1 MPTPRHA
8 PHPDA
13 SAAPRR
19 GEPHPELSGRLSR
32 RTFVVALGGA
42 VAAGALPGAALTG
55 PALAGPAPATAAATL
70 ADLGIP
76 LSDVLAIGGA
86 VGPGPDGRPVLWSA
100 VSGDP
105 AHLVAVDPRTAKT
118 VSSQPLTGAPGSY
131 GVALGPDGTVWVGA
145 YGTGQLFRRPP
156 GRQSEIE
163 DLGQP
168 LPGESYVWRLAV
180 DDAGVVYGCTYPHAR
195 AFGYDPAT
203 GAVRDYGTVVP
214 GMSYARSIATDGGK
228 LYVGTQPDAHLV
240 EIDIVTGARRELPLP
255 AEVGDGA
262 GSTVYD
268 LDAYRGLVYA
278 RFGSAIDG
286 SLGIWDTRR
295 QSWGPL
301 RDHVAGLDVSEP
313 GPGGLVYY
321 TRGGELTGLLP
332 RTGTEVGTGL
342 TFAGR
347 VVNNRGIGW
356 VDLPDRD
363 HPGRTLVGLLW
374 RGEMFRYNP
383 KTGAGELSATD
394 LPGEPIPLASLAV
407 GATGRLWAGGYLN
420 GGLAQLDPQT
430 GSPTFHRFAQT
441 ESVLD
446 LGDSIWLGT
455 YPDARLY
462 RYDPSQPWSSAEY
475 SPGPAGTPDNPV
487 KVVDLHDHDQVR
499 ARASVDAGDH
509 VAYGTMPNTTL
520 GGALVVVAKAT
531 NAASVHRPV
540 VTDQSIVSLAY
551 TGGTIVGGT
560 SIHGGYSVPAPT
572 QTEAKLFG
580 FDPVAEAKTFEAVP
594 VPGAESVD
602 GLAVDADGGVWGL
615 AAGTLFA
622 FDLPSRTVTRQVAV
636 ATGTGRL
643 GYHAGSD
650 TFLVLA
656 GGALHRVARADLTV
670 STVLDTDADYLA
682 VAPDGTAFLGA
693 NTRVYR
699 VVPG

>member
-1 MPTPRHA
+1 MPTPRHD
-8 PHPDA
+8 PHSD
-13 SAAPRR
+13 S
-19 GEPHPELSGRLSR
+19 HPGRGRLSR
-32 RTFVVALGGA
+32 RTFVAALGGA
-42 VAAGALPGAALTG
+42 AAAGALPGL
-55 PALAGPAPATAAATL
+55 ALAGPTFAGSASAAAATL
-70 ADLGIP
+70 TDLGIP

-105 AHLVAVDPRTAKT
+105 AHLVALDPGTAKT
-118 VSSQPLTGAPGSY
+118 VSTQPLPGAPGSY
-131 GVALGPDGTVWVGA
+131 AVAIGPDGTVWVGA

-156 GRQSEIE
+156 GRRSEIE
-163 DLGQP
+163 DLGRP
-168 LPGESYVWRLAV
+168 LAAETYIWRLAI
-180 DDAGVVYGCTYPHAR
+180 DTAGIVYGCTYPSAK

-228 LYVGTQPDAHLV
+228 LYVGTQPDAHVV
-240 EIDIVTGARRELPLP
+240 EIDVASGASRELPLP
-255 AEVGDGA
+255 DEVGDGV

-268 LDAYRGLVYA
+268 LNAYRGLVYA

-286 SLGIWDTRR
+286 RLGVWDTRR
-295 QSWGPL
+295 RSWSPL
-301 RDHVAGLDVSEP
+301 RDKVAGLDVSEP

-321 TRGGELTGLLP
+321 TRNGELTGMLP
-332 RTGTEVGTGL
+332 RTGTETGTGL

-356 VDLPDRD
+356 VSLPAKET
-363 HPGRTLVGLLW
+363 PGQTLVGLLW
-374 RGEMFRYNP
+374 RGEMFSYNP
-383 KTGAGELSATD
+383 KTGVGTQTATD
-394 LPGEPIPLASLAV
+394 IPGEPIPLASLAV
-407 GATGRLWAGGYLN
+407 GTTGRLWAGGYLN

-430 GSPTFHRFAQT
+430 GSPTFQRFAQT

-446 LGDSIWLGT
+446 LGDEIWLGT
-455 YPDARLY
+455 YPDSRLY
-462 RYDPSQPWSSAEY
+462 RYDPGKPWSSPEY

-487 KVVDLHDHDQVR
+487 KVVDLHEADQVR

-509 VAYGTMPNTTL
+509 VAYGSMPNTTL
-520 GGALVVVAKAT
+520 GGALVIVAKAT

-551 TGGTIVGGT
+551 AAGTIVGGT

-580 FDPVAEAKTFEAVP
+580 FDPVADAKTFEAVP

-602 GLAVDADGGVWGL
+602 GLVVDADGGVWGY

-622 FDLPSRTVTRQVAV
+622 FDLASRTVTRRATVG
-636 ATGTGRL
+636 TGTGRL

-650 TFLVLA
+650 TFLMLS
-656 GGALHRVARADLTV
+656 GGALHRVARADLAVTTV
-670 STVLDTDADYLA
+670 VDTDADYLA

-693 NTRVYR
+693 NTHVYR
-699 VVPG
+699 VVPA